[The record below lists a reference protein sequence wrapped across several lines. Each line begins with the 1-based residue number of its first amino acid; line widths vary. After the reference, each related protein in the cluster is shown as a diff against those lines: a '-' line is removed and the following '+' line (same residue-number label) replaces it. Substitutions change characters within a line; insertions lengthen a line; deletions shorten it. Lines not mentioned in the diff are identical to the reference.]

1 MVYLYVNSK
10 NRTARK
16 RLPDRA
22 ATNRGRK
29 FVTVLLNLPKS

>member
-22 ATNRGRK
+22 ARTGGYHDRLAR
-29 FVTVLLNLPKS
+29 VE